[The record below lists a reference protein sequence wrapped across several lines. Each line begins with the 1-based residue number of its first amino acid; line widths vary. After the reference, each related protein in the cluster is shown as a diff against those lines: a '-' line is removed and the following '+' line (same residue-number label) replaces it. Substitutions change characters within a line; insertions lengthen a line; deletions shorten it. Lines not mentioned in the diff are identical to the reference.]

1 MNVDVDTAPFIIDR
15 VRPLTGSVYVVRFSR
30 NEMQFIPGQ
39 YLLIGLPG
47 SARMR
52 EYSIYS
58 GMQDPYLEIL
68 IQEVDD
74 GKMSKALKK
83 IKPGERLEV
92 QGPEGKFLSEALKV
106 APGKLLFIASGTGIA
121 PFHSFVRSYPLA
133 EYRLIHGIRTRDE
146 AYDLNAYR
154 KEHMVLCTSRDRRGD
169 FSGRVTDYLAANP
182 TEPDQQVY
190 LCGSSQMIRDA
201 IKILN
206 ASGIPREKIVTE
218 VYY

>member
-1 MNVDVDTAPFIIDR
+1 MDTAPFIIDR

-58 GMQDPYLEIL
+58 GTQDPYLEIL

-83 IKPGERLEV
+83 IKPGKRLEV
-92 QGPEGKFLSEALKV
+92 HGPEGKFLSEASRV

-121 PFHSFVRSYPLA
+121 PFHSFVRSYPQT
-133 EYRLIHGIRTRDE
+133 EYRLLHGIRTRDE

-154 KEHMVLCTSRDRRGD
+154 KEHMVLCTSRDQRGD

-182 TEPDQQVY
+182 PEPDQQAY

-206 ASGIPREKIVTE
+206 ASGIPLENITTE

>member
-1 MNVDVDTAPFIIDR
+1 MNVDVYTAPFVIDR
-15 VRPLTGSVYVVRFSR
+15 VRPLTGSAYVVRFSR

-58 GMQDPYLEIL
+58 GTQDPYLEIL

-83 IKPGERLEV
+83 IKPGERLDV
-92 QGPEGKFLSEALKV
+92 HGPEGKFLSEASGV

-121 PFHSFVRSYPLA
+121 PFHSFVRSFPGVD
-133 EYRLIHGIRTRDE
+133 YRLIHGVRILED
-146 AYDLNAYR
+146 AYDRNDYQNKQL
-154 KEHMVLCTSRDRRGD
+154 VLCTSRDPRGD
-169 FSGRVTDYLAANP
+169 FSGRVTDYLAENP
-182 TEPDQQVY
+182 PDPDQHVY